1 MATINVSRFKAQCL
15 SLLDNLGPEGIVI
28 TRRGKPIARVV
39 PEGATCASLVGS
51 MKGKMEIKGGL
62 LSTGVRWNAQS

>member
-15 SLLDNLGPEGIVI
+15 SRLNNLGPEGIVI
-28 TRRGKPIARVV
+28 TRRGEPIARVV
-39 PEGATCASLVGS
+39 PDGATCASLVGS
-51 MKGKMEIKGGL
+51 IKGKIEIKGNI